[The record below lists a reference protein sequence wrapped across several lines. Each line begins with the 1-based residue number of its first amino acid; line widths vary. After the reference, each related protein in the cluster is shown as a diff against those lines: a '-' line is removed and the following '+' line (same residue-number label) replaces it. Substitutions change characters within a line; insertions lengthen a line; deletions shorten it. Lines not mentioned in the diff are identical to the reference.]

1 MSSDPPLRLT
11 LIFIC
16 IFLHFFNA
24 VGLFFSHSFPEQVYI
39 FNGEQVDFLDI
50 SDKTNFLLRIAGAY
64 WLGKAADKI
73 GFVKVMKVICLLNIF
88 VSLLLTFFDIF
99 SIFEKGIWLCIL
111 RGLLSFLR
119 ASCFVLPTI
128 YILRNYTKQKYYQ
141 YSAFAWVSSI
151 AGIMAANLFFNFFSH
166 SSTSWN
172 IVYALSGFFC
182 FMVYSHATAVP
193 ELKTQEA
200 VSPISKPAFLL
211 AFLLAGILG
220 ISVSYQY
227 FYIQHYAA
235 DVMVLNTSGQHLIY
249 SPFWITLLLTT
260 IPMAQITKHLEF
272 SKVLN
277 ILLIG
282 ILFSVSILY
291 IFPSLNQLTLFF
303 HKVIFAASVGLF
315 LSPVFMVIYRL
326 LQGYN
331 SYFYVNWVLCLGTS
345 CFMLLTI
352 YMEKLKFILPPLL
365 GASLLALLILSCLW
379 VGHHFCFFSNN
390 DQEKS
395 EQA

>member
-1 MSSDPPLRLT
+1 
-11 LIFIC
+11 
-16 IFLHFFNA
+16 
-24 VGLFFSHSFPEQVYI
+24 VGLFFSHSFPEQVCI

-50 SDKTNFLLRIAGAY
+50 SAKANFLLRIAGAY
-64 WLGKAADKI
+64 FLGKAADKI
-73 GFVKVMKVICLLNIF
+73 GFVKVMKIICLLNIF

-99 SIFEKGIWLCIL
+99 SIFEKGICLCIL

-128 YILRNYTKQKYYQ
+128 YILRNYTKVKHYL

-193 ELKTQEA
+193 ELKIQEA

-220 ISVSYQY
+220 VGVSYQY

-235 DVMVLNTSGQHLIY
+235 DVMVLKTSGQQIIY

-260 IPMAQITKHLEF
+260 IPMAQLTKNLKL
-272 SKVLN
+272 STVLN
-277 ILLIG
+277 VLLIG
-282 ILFSVSILY
+282 ILFSVGILY
-291 IFPSLNQLTLFF
+291 TFSSLNKLILIF
-303 HKVIFAASVGLF
+303 HEVAFGIAFGVF
-315 LSPVFMVIYRL
+315 LSPVFIITHRL

-331 SYFYVNWVLCLGTS
+331 SYFYVNWVLSLGTS
-345 CFMLLTI
+345 CFLLITI
-352 YMEKLKFILPPLL
+352 YLEKLKFIPPPLL

-379 VGHHFCFFSNN
+379 IGHHFCLFSNY
-390 DQEKS
+390 DQEKIK
-395 EQA
+395 QA